1 MEFKD
6 AHISDETLLMAIDGE
21 LPVAK
26 AAEVASHVT
35 ACWSCRARRQEI
47 EDAIAIYVR
56 AHQRSLDSKIPAG
69 AGPRA
74 MLKARLAEMPAP
86 PSHGLFGRG
95 LLGRG
100 LLGRGLPPLWLQV
113 AAVGVIAAFATVIAG
128 RWNTLREGNTLRH
141 GNVVRE
147 GTTPRQAAV
156 RQAAA
161 VSVPDASLT
170 PGATILASRNQVC
183 SGSTPN
189 NRAVPASLQ
198 RKVFEE
204 YGIPGARSVAYEVD
218 YLITPAL
225 GGADDIHNL
234 WPQSYSETV
243 WNARVKDAL
252 ENRLR
257 DLVCQG
263 QLDLATAQR
272 DIAVNWIDAYK
283 KYFQT
288 DRPLE
293 TANP

>member
-6 AHISDETLLMAIDGE
+6 AHISDEDLLLAIDGE
-21 LPVAK
+21 LEDQEAI
-26 AAEVASHVT
+26 EVEEHLL
-35 ACWSCRARRQEI
+35 ACWACRARRQEI
-47 EDAIAIYVR
+47 EDAIAVYVR
-56 AHQRSLDSKIPAG
+56 VHRRNLDSRIPSA

-74 MLKARLAEMPAP
+74 LLKARLAHLVEATPVP
-86 PSHGLFGRG
+86 PRG
-95 LLGRG
+95 LLRG
-100 LLGRGLPPLWLQV
+100 GLPPLWLQI
-113 AAVGVIAAFATVIAG
+113 AAVGIIAVLATVIAG
-128 RWNTLREGNTLRH
+128 RWTASQRIANG
-141 GNVVRE
+141 
-147 GTTPRQAAV
+147 RQTAAF
-156 RQAAA
+156 
-161 VSVPDASLT
+161 SVPDASLT

-183 SGSTPN
+183 SGANPN
-189 NRAVPASLQ
+189 NRSVPASLQ

-204 YGIPGARSVAYEVD
+204 YGIPGAKSVAYEVD

-252 ENRLR
+252 EDRLH
-257 DLVCQG
+257 DLVCRG
-263 QLDLATAQR
+263 QIDLVTAQR
-272 DIAVNWIDAYK
+272 DISANWIAAYK